1 MFNYSPVEW
10 IQNSTSTSSSIEL
23 NYYPSSA
30 TKIEVDAAF
39 LTTRNSGYIFGIY
52 TNNTAR
58 AFWATIDTSQLYFG
72 SGNTANGYNRVYS
85 YKNYLDNVKR
95 TYRFELGK
103 ILVDGV
109 EVATATNTLKFNSYG
124 YKLNWFAG
132 SIGYVTQI
140 IQQVSE
146 IRIYEEIDGVDT
158 LIQRYIPVI
167 RWSDRV
173 IGFLE
178 EHSNYFYKAPSDYIK
193 GAALSEYTN
202 NLDLRVGFKPE
213 ETVHYYISEDSKNF
227 KLIDSTFK
235 TIKDKDTALTTLF
248 SNIDQRL
255 LNDKNEKDAIWRL
268 VNNKLEQVDNK
279 NIVLN
284 TLITKLSTDY
294 SKEQLDALIAS
305 NDDLK
310 ATIDKLCDEIMQDHY
325 TKTEVDDLVSK
336 GSGSKME
343 NYYTKAEIDEK
354 IPEAEDLSQI
364 QQFLENMTY
373 YYNNLKLFTALNG
386 KGE

>member
-1 MFNYSPVEW
+1 MVIVYR
-10 IQNSTSTSSSIEL
+10 IICIL
-23 NYYPSSA
+23 
-30 TKIEVDAAF
+30 I
-39 LTTRNSGYIFGIY
+39 GYIFGIF
-52 TNNTAR
+52 TNNTTM
-58 AFWATIDTSQLYFG
+58 AFWTNIDTNQLYFG
-72 SGNTANGYNRVYS
+72 SGNVAYGYNKVYS

-95 TYRFELGK
+95 TYRFEFGQ
-103 ILVDGV
+103 ILVDGT
-109 EVATATNTLKFNSYG
+109 EVATAAKTQPFGSYG

-132 SIGYVTQI
+132 SASYATQI

-146 IRIYEEIDGVDT
+146 IRIYEAIDGVDT

-167 RWSDRV
+167 RWSDRA

-178 EHSNYFYKAPSDYIK
+178 EHSNYFYKAPSDYTR
-193 GAALSEYTN
+193 GMALSEYTN
-202 NLDLRVGFKPE
+202 NLDLRVGFKPD
-213 ETVHYYISEDSKNF
+213 ETAHYYISEDSKNF

-235 TIKDKDTALTTLF
+235 TIKDKDTVLTTLF

-279 NIVLN
+279 DIVLN

-343 NYYTKAEIDEK
+343 NYYTKTEIDEK